1 VPKKPRITKAQDLA
15 KKTKKDPEPLHDT
28 RSAAEVLEGLLGQ
41 GFRPDRMDQ
50 YYDTFKLMG
59 VVLGQLALL
68 RVVTNPL
75 AEDKDL
81 VSAAKALTSTRE
93 DPDQIADRLRASSL
107 SDLTVDQ
114 LRTIISQIEAGTLG
128 SGKTDLQQLIHSVKE
143 KSDAS

>member
-1 VPKKPRITKAQDLA
+1 MPKPKSKKRPTVYRAKDLA
-15 KKTKKDPEPLHDT
+15 KTEPEQDSRT
-28 RSAAEVLEGLLGQ
+28 AAEVLEGLLGE

-81 VSAAKALTSTRE
+81 VSAAKALIATKE
-93 DPDQIADRLRASSL
+93 DPDQMAERLRASSL

-114 LRTIISQIEAGTLG
+114 LRSIISQIEAGKLG
-128 SGKTDLQQLIHSVKE
+128 SGSMDLQRLIHSVKE
-143 KSDAS
+143 QSDGS